1 MKADPH
7 GSESV
12 SALPEAGP
20 SAFVSTD
27 LAP

>member
-20 SAFVSTD
+20 SAFVSSY